1 MAVERPPRV
10 FLRPCPE
17 DFAVVFVQIGRLE
30 CEEHYQARRD
40 TVTRWLN
47 ECGAAELIDQRWQQ
61 VLVNR
66 AAKARQRQLRREVAR
81 MLHEAYPVDGI
92 SIEVAEAAAQH
103 LRLTRNGGWPVSR
116 AGDGLWWVGT
126 QRRTVE
132 EMVAF
137 AVRKGFDA
145 TLSGEG
151 GSAVDCGRP

>member
-17 DFAVVFVQIGRLE
+17 DFAEVFVQIGRLE
-30 CEEHYQARRD
+30 CEEHYRAGHD

-47 ECGAAELIDQRWQQ
+47 ECGAADLIGKRWQQ
-61 VLVNR
+61 VLANR
-66 AAKARQRQLRREVAR
+66 SAKARQRRLKREVSE
-81 MLHEAYPVDGI
+81 MLAQAYPVSGI
-92 SIEVAEAAAQH
+92 SIDVATAAAQH
-103 LRLTRNGGWPVSR
+103 LRMTRNGGWPVSQ

-126 QRRTVE
+126 QRRTAE

-145 TLSGEG
+145 TLSGEA